1 MEVLDLYRRTGA
13 LLEGHFLL
21 RSGVH
26 SPLFLQSAAL
36 LQHPLYA
43 EAVGEALGKLFED
56 EKVDFVIGPAMGGVI
71 LAFVVARALGAR
83 ALFAEKDGQ
92 GGMTIRKGLTLN
104 PGERF
109 LAVEDVVTTGESVRK
124 AIRAAEARGAVCVG
138 VGAIVDRS
146 GGQAAFGVPFRAL
159 ARLQVPQYP
168 PEACPL
174 CREGVPLEEV

>member
-1 MEVLDLYRRTGA
+1 MDVLELYRRTGA

-21 RSGVH
+21 RSGLH
-26 SPLFLQSAAL
+26 SPIFLQSAAL

-56 EKVDFVIGPAMGGVI
+56 EKVDFVIGPALGGVV
-71 LAFVVARALGAR
+71 LSFVVAKALGAR
-83 ALFAEKDGQ
+83 ALL
-92 GGMTIRKGLTLN
+92 RRGLTVN
-104 PGERF
+104 PGDRF

-124 AIRAAEARGAVCVG
+124 AIRAAEARGGVLVG

-146 GGQAAFGVPFRAL
+146 RGEADFGVPFRAL
-159 ARLQVPQYP
+159 LKLEVPQYL

-174 CREGVPLEEV
+174 CRDGVPLEEV